1 MTTPAPEWLV
11 VWVEG
16 RGKLTA
22 LALSLLYG
30 VPVEEVDQK
39 HREWVPRGGLVA
51 SDWGPQGAR
60 RAREAAARVNSYDAV
75 DVLSYWADKDLAAD
89 VLNVEAGVLVVER
102 LRTRLPA

>member
-1 MTTPAPEWLV
+1 MPRR
-11 VWVEG
+11 

-39 HREWVPRGGLVA
+39 CSEWIPRGGLVA

-75 DVLSYWADKDLAAD
+75 DVLTFGPTRNSAPMFFAARP
-89 VLNVEAGVLVVER
+89 G
-102 LRTRLPA
+102 